1 MKVLHCA
8 ALLSPP
14 SGVVSQMESEQFAA
28 SQLGIDWHVRMF
40 CPKGSCVQSAIT
52 HHSRWLG
59 EKKNSAFWKAYAWL
73 LLRIEYHRWL
83 YSLGGEYDAFVLR
96 YYVHDPFQLLF
107 ILLCKRPVYLVH
119 HTLEV
124 PELAMGGG
132 YLGRLRSGLDS
143 LIGKY
148 AIKKSA
154 GTIAVTQEILDYQR
168 KRAQVGSR
176 KEFLYPN
183 GVFFDQGPVP
193 DSRTEI
199 PGLLFVAGH
208 FASWHGLDLLL
219 DEISLSRDQFVL
231 HLVGDL
237 SEDDHVRASMDK
249 RIVLHGRL
257 AANAIRNIA
266 ESCSLGLSSFALD
279 RKGMTEACTLKVREY
294 LVMGLPVY
302 AGHKEVFPNS
312 FDFYRNGAISLP
324 DILSFARSVS
334 SVSREQVAASAKPYI
349 DKATILDTLYG
360 ALIDAQEAQ
369 S

>member
-1 MKVLHCA
+1 MKVLHSA

-14 SGVVSQMESEQFAA
+14 SGVVSQMEWEQLAA
-28 SQLGIDWHVRMF
+28 SQIGIEWRVRMF
-40 CPKGSCVQSAIT
+40 CPKGSCNQSAIA
-52 HHSRWLG
+52 HHSRWVG
-59 EKKNSAFWKAYAWL
+59 VGNSNAFWKVYAWL

-83 YSLGGEYDAFVLR
+83 YSLNGEYDAFILR

-132 YLGRLRSGLDS
+132 YLGRLRSVLDS

-154 GTIAVTQEILDYQR
+154 GTIAVTQEILDYER
-168 KRAQVGSR
+168 KRAQIGSR

-183 GVFFDQGPVP
+183 GVFFDQSPVP
-193 DSRTEI
+193 DSRTEV
-199 PGLLFVAGH
+199 PELLFVAGH

-219 DEISLSRDQFVL
+219 DEMASSTDQFVL
-231 HLVGDL
+231 HLIGSL
-237 SEDDHVRASMDK
+237 SEGDHARASADK

-257 AANAIRNIA
+257 AAGAIRRVA

-279 RKGMTEACTLKVREY
+279 RKGMMEACTLKVREY

-302 AGHKEVFPNS
+302 AGHKEVFPAS
-312 FDFYRNGAISLP
+312 FEFYRNGAVSLP
-324 DILSFARSVS
+324 AILAFSRSVNS
-334 SVSREQVAASAKPYI
+334 ASREQVVAAAKPYI
-349 DKATILDTLYG
+349 DKTAILDALYR
-360 ALIDAQEAQ
+360 ALLAAQEAQ
-369 S
+369 N